1 MVFITGGA
9 CGSSSRSNLVGG
21 GSGNGG
27 IKQWL
32 EAAMVVAPTF
42 SREVLYIK
50 LHLFCTLKPLTLP
63 PTTILGKKNLSTVN
77 LKMPQVDLETL
88 AMVCGVG
95 GSDRKIAC
103 DTLADEPPDPDIP
116 ESALVDC
123 PPESFWLSKDAE
135 FDWFDRNAFLDRN
148 ESIKGNS
155 NSMNLN
161 LNVNQNHSNANSSS
175 VQFSTF
181 LKSKAAIIS
190 LPKAQKTI
198 YVDSKRRNCK
208 LANLWL
214 FPKRSDSLGKEPTV
228 APMAEPSSPKVSCL
242 GRVRSKRC
250 RSRRKSDAPP
260 EKPAIQHRRIGQ
272 VQRSGFISRVK
283 SLFRSGYNGG
293 KTTNQPSLK
302 INQSSECSVPRI
314 NVTRNRLNDEQGTP
328 VDPPVLGGVTRFS
341 SGRRS
346 EAWGVTEMLT

>member
-1 MVFITGGA
+1 
-9 CGSSSRSNLVGG
+9 
-21 GSGNGG
+21 
-27 IKQWL
+27 
-32 EAAMVVAPTF
+32 
-42 SREVLYIK
+42 
-50 LHLFCTLKPLTLP
+50 
-63 PTTILGKKNLSTVN
+63 
-77 LKMPQVDLETL
+77 MPQVDLETL
-88 AMVCGVG
+88 ALVCGVG

-103 DTLADEPPDPDIP
+103 ETLAEEPGDPDIP
-116 ESALVDC
+116 ESALVDCPPDC

-135 FDWFDRNAFLDRN
+135 FDWFDRNAFLDRK

-161 LNVNQNHSNANSSS
+161 LNINQGHSNANSSS

-181 LKSKAAIIS
+181 LKSKATIIS
-190 LPKAQKTI
+190 LPKTQKTI

-250 RSRRKSDAPP
+250 RSRRKSNGPASEL
-260 EKPAIQHRRIGQ
+260 EKPVIQHQGIGQ

-283 SLFRSGYNGG
+283 SLFRSGCNGR

-302 INQSSECSVPRI
+302 INQSSECSAPRI
-314 NVTRNRLNDEQGTP
+314 NVTCHPLNDEQGTP
-328 VDPPVLGGVTRFS
+328 ADPPALGGVARFS

-346 EAWGVTEMLT
+346 ETWGATEMLT